1 MEESIYNLIPQPVP
15 VPQKEAMYRSRVP
28 ADMPP
33 TCSTFGTRGSTKTYT
48 NVGGSVADPAREPY
62 AVRKSAATFGT
73 IGNARMPAEFQRK
86 GTGISGMREMGA
98 AEDEGG
104 APFMYDGPRKP
115 AVPTAAELA
124 ATRSV
129 APPKEAKNFI
139 TTNAVENILAVPK
152 KAEPPTDW
160 MKKKNYG
167 EVPAYL
173 RKIKAEIADEYE
185 YLRQMQEAQANAGP
199 PGMRQMEDGE
209 RLALVHSLKTKW
221 EEVNKIY
228 QSTSVLSLDS
238 LDTIGKVKRKEQYEA
253 QLAQIEKDIE
263 KLQKPIVYVAVD
275 EEY

>member
-1 MEESIYNLIPQPVP
+1 
-15 VPQKEAMYRSRVP
+15 
-28 ADMPP
+28 
-33 TCSTFGTRGSTKTYT
+33 
-48 NVGGSVADPAREPY
+48 
-62 AVRKSAATFGT
+62 
-73 IGNARMPAEFQRK
+73 
-86 GTGISGMREMGA
+86 MREMGA

-124 ATRSV
+124 ATRSK

-209 RLALVHSLKTKW
+209 RLALVHSLKTK
-221 EEVNKIY
+221 EENKIY
-228 QSTSVLSLDS
+228 QSTSGRSTRS
-238 LDTIGKVKRKEQYEA
+238 THGKVKGRSSARRGSPDREGHREA
-253 QLAQIEKDIE
+253 RSHRL
-263 KLQKPIVYVAVD
+263 VVVD
-275 EEY
+275 EGSSARVSVVRNQGLLSRNVSSTRAL

>member
-1 MEESIYNLIPQPVP
+1 M
-15 VPQKEAMYRSRVP
+15 
-28 ADMPP
+28 
-33 TCSTFGTRGSTKTYT
+33 
-48 NVGGSVADPAREPY
+48 
-62 AVRKSAATFGT
+62 
-73 IGNARMPAEFQRK
+73 
-86 GTGISGMREMGA
+86 
-98 AEDEGG
+98 
-104 APFMYDGPRKP
+104 
-115 AVPTAAELA
+115 
-124 ATRSV
+124 
-129 APPKEAKNFI
+129 
-139 TTNAVENILAVPK
+139 PK

-238 LDTIGKVKRKEQYEA
+238 LDTIGKVKRKEQCEA